1 MEDKSLQA
9 FLNGFSSP
17 AWLLVAVGVPILTEW
32 IINRLKA
39 FNGVTAPA
47 AAGPGQ
53 SPIVQAPPAAPS
65 AKPAPRF
72 YISLLNG
79 SVRFIRPL
87 FLICLLPLFLLGL
100 AGFVYKAFQGEF
112 HFTSFLYMIFY
123 TCVFGY
129 NVMRFFGAGNKH
141 HSRFG
146 KIVRTIFLA
155 GTVGH
160 IALILFLLVH
170 QSFYNLMLFT
180 APMSKMDTWVP
191 IWFLTTCIFGGL
203 VAMQEL
209 SSVEGKDEEAVVWI
223 LAACVCTYVL
233 MLINLIYQVF

>member
-9 FLNGFSSP
+9 FLKGFSSP
-17 AWLLVAVGVPILTEW
+17 AWLIVAVGVPILTEW

-39 FNGVTAPA
+39 LSSAKIPAGTVPEQPATVQVATAP
-47 AAGPGQ
+47 PLNR
-53 SPIVQAPPAAPS
+53 P
-65 AKPAPRF
+65 PRF
-72 YISLLNG
+72 YISLLNT
-79 SVRFIRPL
+79 SVKFIRPL
-87 FLICLLPLFLLGL
+87 FLLCLLPLFLMGL
-100 AGFVYKAFQGEF
+100 AGFAYLAFQGEF
-112 HFTSFLYMIFY
+112 HFTAFLYMIFY
-123 TCVFGY
+123 TCTFGY

-170 QSFYNLMLFT
+170 QSFYNLLLFT
-180 APMSKMDTWVP
+180 APMSSMDTWVP
-191 IWFLTTCIFGGL
+191 VWFLTTCIFGGL

-209 SSVEGKDEEAVVWI
+209 SSVEGKDQEAVVWI

>member
-9 FLNGFSSP
+9 FLNGFRSP
-17 AWLLVAVGVPILTEW
+17 AWLIVAVGVPILTEW

-39 FNGVTAPA
+39 LNSAKILAGTVPEQPARVGGATAP
-47 AAGPGQ
+47 P
-53 SPIVQAPPAAPS
+53 VNRL
-65 AKPAPRF
+65 PRF
-72 YISLLNG
+72 YVSLLNT
-79 SVRFIRPL
+79 SVKFIRPL
-87 FLICLLPLFLLGL
+87 FLVCLLPLFLLGL
-100 AGFVYKAFQGEF
+100 AGFAYTAFQGEF
-112 HFTSFLYMIFY
+112 HFTAFLYITFY
-123 TCVFGY
+123 TCTFGY

-160 IALILFLLVH
+160 VALILFLLVH
-170 QSFYNLMLFT
+170 QSFYNLLLFT
-180 APMSKMDTWVP
+180 APMTSMDTWVP

-209 SSVEGKDEEAVVWI
+209 SSAGGRDDEALVWV
-223 LAACVCTYVL
+223 LAACVGTYVL